1 MHYASSPRRSRA
13 CSVVRSRVRH
23 SSAIASGP
31 VAETTRRSSRRR
43 RGGTLAD
50 AVARSRRRPMPL
62 AARSAD
68 GPRTASSGGA
78 APPSQDGLGPHHAY
92 AVGRSRR
99 RPTPSRRGLCWWAG
113 LVCQWQVALPRV
125 ESAKCAHPRGRG
137 DSSPSPRRRVVHRTQ
152 SRRAKDKGEGSVR
165 TTKPAPSEY
174 PHATAL
180 GRFERRDKT
189 RTFCL
194 RA

>member
-1 MHYASSPRRSRA
+1 
-13 CSVVRSRVRH
+13 
-23 SSAIASGP
+23 
-31 VAETTRRSSRRR
+31 
-43 RGGTLAD
+43 
-50 AVARSRRRPMPL
+50 MPL

-137 DSSPSPRRRVVHRTQ
+137 DSSPRRVDESCTA
-152 SRRAKDKGEGSVR
+152 RRAEGPRAKGRVPLEQA
-165 TTKPAPSEY
+165 KPAPSEY

-180 GRFERRDKT
+180 GKFERRDKT

-194 RA
+194 RALVSTHPEGWVDWVWLIGYKRGVRERDEACGTRSQ